1 MWITAQVLRRGE
13 AISKSSH
20 SIFVSQSIRKT
31 LVGKNRNASV
41 ILYDQSDMEERQ
53 SPLKMFFW
61 EEVHSV

>member
-1 MWITAQVLRRGE
+1 MWITVEVLTRGE

-20 SIFVSQSIRKT
+20 SIFVTQSICNT
-31 LVGKNRNASV
+31 PVGKNRNASV
-41 ILYDQSDMEERQ
+41 TLYDQSDMEERQ